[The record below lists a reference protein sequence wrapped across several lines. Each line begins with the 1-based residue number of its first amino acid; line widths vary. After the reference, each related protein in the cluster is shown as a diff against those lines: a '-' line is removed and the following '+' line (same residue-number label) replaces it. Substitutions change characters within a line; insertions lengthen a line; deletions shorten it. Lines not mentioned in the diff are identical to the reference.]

1 MPKRTT
7 VILDDDIYEKL
18 VKESIR
24 RYGTVR
30 AISRVLNELLRDSL
44 SGKQELIKLIYSE
57 KIAEISV
64 EELNELRRKLSKRF
78 ITR

>member
-1 MPKRTT
+1 MPKHTT
-7 VILDDDIYEKL
+7 VIFDDGIYEKL

-30 AISRVLNELLRDSL
+30 GMSRVLNELLRDSL

-57 KIAEISV
+57 KIAEVSA
-64 EELNELRRKLSKRF
+64 EELNGLRRELNKRF
-78 ITR
+78 IVR

>member
-7 VILDDDIYEKL
+7 VILDDDVYEKL

-44 SGKQELIKLIYSE
+44 SGKKELIKLIYSE
-57 KIAEISV
+57 KIAEVSV
-64 EELNELRRKLSKRF
+64 EKLNELRREVSKRF